1 MQKSGDSSIFNKLI
15 SNVPGVIFQFRLSS
29 DDKTSLPYANDRL
42 KDIFELEPN
51 EVLDDASLVFQK
63 VHPADLPELYKSIET
78 SRETL
83 NDWVYEFRIIR
94 KDGQMRWLS
103 GVARPEMKKDLS
115 CLWYGYILDVTLKK
129 KVEQINAETRIKYQG
144 YFESATD
151 GLFVVNQ
158 TGEFLEAN
166 PAACKMTGYSIDE
179 ILTMNVKGLVEPDF
193 TYQKDNTLER
203 TFQEGSVDEEILLR
217 KKSGETF
224 WVRLVTSLI
233 NENTVIAFCHDI
245 TQRRFQQELLEMQ
258 LGFQKL
264 IASVSSGFVN
274 ATTDS
279 FDSAVNFTLSE
290 CGCFFKADRCYV
302 FLFSDDYRYMSNTH
316 EWCAPDVVPQI
327 KNLQNFRSADV
338 EWWWNQIREKKII
351 NLYDVNN
358 HPGLSEFEKSLFQE
372 QEIKSLLSI
381 PMINNGLLIGF
392 FGLDRVR
399 ICKGWSDP
407 EITQFNLVAEIL
419 SSALSKSGVEEAL
432 RKSENRYRL
441 LAENARDVIFRLV
454 FQPNKRYEYVSPSS
468 VNLNGYSP
476 DEYYADNQ
484 LEDKIIHPDDL
495 AAIKNYY
502 QNPKDFDRPLV
513 MRMICKDGRQIWC
526 EQSNVPFYNNQ
537 GVLKALEGIARD
549 ITEQKELENKLRQLN
564 AQLLEKKKDL
574 EVLNLSLEKRI
585 AAEVEKNRELDHL
598 MALQARQA
606 SMGEM
611 IANIAHQWRQPLNV
625 LSLAMYDL
633 SDAFDYEELDRKY
646 LDDTVEEMTRV
657 IQEMSSTIDDFRNF
671 FKPENEKSE
680 FQLAD
685 LLERTFTFMTP
696 YFAHAE
702 VELQK
707 DIPGDIR
714 IDGFASQ
721 LEQVIIN
728 ILKNALDAQSISN
741 SCQREIYVRTKIT
754 GSARCVIEISNTG
767 NPVKEEDLPRLFDPY
782 FTTKPEGQGLGLGLY
797 VSRIIIEKNMGGI
810 IFCENT
816 HKGVKFVIE
825 LPSLPHND

>member
-1 MQKSGDSSIFNKLI
+1 MQKSGDPSIFNKLT
-15 SNVPGVIFQFRLSS
+15 SNVPGVIFQFRLSP
-29 DDKTSLPYANDRL
+29 DGKTSLPYANDRL
-42 KDIFELEPN
+42 KDIFELEP
-51 EVLDDASLVFQK
+51 EKVLEDASPIFQK
-63 VHPADLPELYKSIET
+63 VLPEDLRELEKSIEI

-83 NDWVYEFRIIR
+83 QDWVYEFRILR

-103 GVARPEMKKDLS
+103 GVARPEMMEDLS
-115 CLWYGYILDVTLKK
+115 CLWYGYILDVTDKK

-144 YFESATD
+144 YFENATD
-151 GLFVVNQ
+151 GLFVVDK
-158 TGEFLEAN
+158 TGKYLEAN
-166 PAACKMTGYSIDE
+166 PAACRMTGYTIDE
-179 ILTMNVKGLVEPDF
+179 LLSMEVKDLVEPDF
-193 TYQKDNTLER
+193 THQRDKTLER
-203 TFQEGSVDEEILLR
+203 TFREGSVDEEILLR
-217 KKSGETF
+217 KKNGETF

-245 TQRRFQQELLEMQ
+245 SERRFQQEMLKMQ

-274 ATTDS
+274 ATIDS
-279 FDSAVNFTLSE
+279 FDSAVNYTLGE
-290 CGCFFKADRCYV
+290 CGRFFKADRCYI
-302 FLFSDDYRYMSNTH
+302 FLFSADYRYMSNTH
-316 EWCAPDVVPQI
+316 EWCAPGIEPQI
-327 KNLQNFRSADV
+327 GNLQNFKSADV
-338 EWWWNQIREKKII
+338 EWWWNQISEKKVI
-351 NLYDVNN
+351 NLHDINN
-358 HPGLSEFEKSLFQE
+358 HSGLSDFEKSLFRQ

-399 ICKGWSDP
+399 MRKGWSEQD
-407 EITQFNLVAEIL
+407 ITQFNLVAEIL

-432 RKSENRYRL
+432 RKSENQYRL

-454 FQPNKRYEYVSPSS
+454 FQPHKRFEYVSPSS

-476 DEYYADNQ
+476 DEYYADNR
-484 LEDKIIHPDDL
+484 LEEKIIHPDDL
-495 AAIKNYY
+495 ATVQEYY
-502 QNPKDFDRPLV
+502 QNPKDFGRSLV

-526 EQSNVPFYNNQ
+526 EQSNVPFFNNE
-537 GVLKALEGIARD
+537 GTLIALEGIARD
-549 ITEQKELENKLRQLN
+549 ITGQKELENKLRQLN

-633 SDAFDYEELDRKY
+633 SDAFDYEELDRRY
-646 LDDTVEEMTRV
+646 LDNTVEEMTRV
-657 IQEMSSTIDDFRNF
+657 IQEMSATIDDFRNF
-671 FKPENEKSE
+671 FKPENDKSRFKVAE
-680 FQLAD
+680 ILK
-685 LLERTFTFMTP
+685 RTFAFMTP

-707 DIPGDIR
+707 DIPGDIM
-714 IDGFASQ
+714 IEGFATQ

-728 ILKNALDAQSISN
+728 ILKNALDAQSLSN
-741 SCQREIYVRTKIT
+741 PSKREIYVKTKL
-754 GSARCVIEISNTG
+754 SSNARCVIEISNTG

-797 VSRIIIEKNMGGI
+797 VSRIIVEKNMGGI
-810 IFCENT
+810 IYCENT
-816 HKGVKFVIE
+816 AEGVKFVIE
-825 LPSLPHND
+825 LPSLPNKD